1 MTFDE
6 PMSWATVAA
15 AFDALVTYRGPDL
28 LRMKGILN
36 VKDTDKPV
44 VIHGVQ
50 HVFHPPATLEAWPEG
65 DDRKS
70 RVVFITRDIA
80 ESTIRKVF
88 ASFFDA
94 EKKGWGQAG
103 TDSSSNLPRPAS
115 GSFGSASVRSR
126 CERR

>member
-1 MTFDE
+1 MTRHDATIRSFSIVHDRPVD
-6 PMSWATVAA
+6 PM
-15 AFDALVTYRGPDL
+15 ALEMFIDLLRSAHGEKL

-50 HVFHPPATLEAWPEG
+50 HVFHPPATLDAWPEG

-94 EKKGWGQAG
+94 EKKGWGQS
-103 TDSSSNLPRPAS
+103 DEKKP
-115 GSFGSASVRSR
+115 
-126 CERR
+126 

>member
-1 MTFDE
+1 MRSRPLGLLAALLLLLE
-6 PMSWATVAA
+6 GSEIANLVAP
-15 AFDALVTYRGPDL
+15 Y
-28 LRMKGILN
+28 
-36 VKDTDKPV
+36 KDTDKPV

-88 ASFFDA
+88 ASFFEA
-94 EKKGWGQAG
+94 EKKGWGQQ
-103 TDSSSNLPRPAS
+103 DQQQQ
-115 GSFGSASVRSR
+115 
-126 CERR
+126 

>member
-6 PMSWATVAA
+6 PMSWSTVAA

-50 HVFHPPATLEAWPEG
+50 HVFHPPATLDAWPEG

-88 ASFFDA
+88 ASFFEA
-94 EKKGWGQAG
+94 EKKGWSGQV
-103 TDSSSNLPRPAS
+103 DQQQQQQ
-115 GSFGSASVRSR
+115 
-126 CERR
+126 

>member
-1 MTFDE
+1 DE
-6 PMSWATVAA
+6 PMSWSTVAA

-36 VKDTDKPV
+36 VQHTDKPV
-44 VIHGVQ
+44 GIHGVS
-50 HVFHPPATLEAWPEG
+50 HGFHLVSPPPATLDAWPEG

-88 ASFFDA
+88 ASFFEA
-94 EKKGWGQAG
+94 EKKGWSGQV
-103 TDSSSNLPRPAS
+103 DQQQQQQ
-115 GSFGSASVRSR
+115 
-126 CERR
+126 